1 MNTLYNIVAARDF
14 DGDDNI
20 DLVLVLPGVGDA
32 WIQYMLGPVVDGSR
46 LPDHLAAPGLLL
58 LVGASDFDRYLHPDL
73 PWQDPSTG
81 IVSVTL
87 MAEATNAKDRSI
99 GPRAISAPTSL
110 RLVGTGMRTP
120 TAILT
125 SWRRSFLLNLDGTV
139 S

>member
-46 LPDHLAAPGLLL
+46 LPDHLAAPGPLL
-58 LVGASDFDRYLHPDL
+58 LVGASDFDRDLHPDL
-73 PWQDPSTG
+73 LWQDPSTG

-99 GPRAISAPTSL
+99 GPRAISAPPRCASSAPGCEL
-110 RLVGTGMRTP
+110 RRP
-120 TAILT
+120 
-125 SWRRSFLLNLDGTV
+125 S
-139 S
+139 